1 MRIDKTYEAVR
12 FAYTDKEG
20 NLHFVKTAEEIQ
32 YPFYYYGKESPTE
45 DDVEPQEEQTAEIG
59 GAGLSNQKEAL
70 VEPILKP
77 GNITIQD
84 NQTGISYRRLFSRYL
99 KGSKRI
105 EIKDPFIGSFYQCR
119 NLMEFMEVVAA
130 IKSDADEVE
139 VHLITKHSE
148 YQDSNQEEY
157 FRQIENSC
165 SKVGITFTYEIDDT
179 IHDRYIQSDNG
190 WKIIL
195 GRGLDIFHRFDDKD
209 AFALEN
215 RNQRYRK
222 CRAFEITYV
231 RLD

>member
-1 MRIDKTYEAVR
+1 MGKIRPNTQ
-12 FAYTDKEG
+12 
-20 NLHFVKTAEEIQ
+20 NLT
-32 YPFYYYGKESPTE
+32 
-45 DDVEPQEEQTAEIG
+45 PQ
-59 GAGLSNQKEAL
+59 
-70 VEPILKP
+70 
-77 GNITIQD
+77 NIAIQD
-84 NQTGISYRRLFSRYL
+84 NQTGISYRRLFARYL
-99 KGSKRI
+99 KGSRRI

-157 FRQIENSC
+157 FRQIESSC

-190 WKIIL
+190 WKIVL
-195 GRGLDIFHRFDDKD
+195 GRGLDIFNKFDDKD
-209 AFALEN
+209 AFAIEN

-222 CRAFEITYV
+222 CRAFEVTYV
-231 RLD
+231 SH